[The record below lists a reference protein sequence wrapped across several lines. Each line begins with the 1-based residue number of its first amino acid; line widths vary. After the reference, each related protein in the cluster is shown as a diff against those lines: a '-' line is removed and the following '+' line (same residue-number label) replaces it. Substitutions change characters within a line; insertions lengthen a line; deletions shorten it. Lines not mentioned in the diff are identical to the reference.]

1 MNIVRELRNIADWSK
16 SATKPKSDGTRV
28 LFETEID
35 GRMVSCTISRG
46 ALQELSGCHHIA
58 SGDLLCR
65 FEDGRD
71 RIEQIATDIFVLRP
85 KGVSGTLHI
94 WADDIYDPPSGPAIA
109 RQAELRMETTSS
121 FTPRYRASN

>member
-16 SATKPKSDGTRV
+16 SVTKPRSDGTRV

-46 ALQELSGCHHIA
+46 ALQELCGCHHIA
-58 SGDLLCR
+58 SGDLLRR
-65 FEDGRD
+65 FVDGRD

-109 RQAELRMETTSS
+109 RQAALRIESTIN
-121 FTPRYRASN
+121 FTPRYRASV